1 MNIWILIGIISVSL
15 ILVIIAF
22 IIITKKSKN
31 QKTSIKKTT
40 TPIKKLDFE
49 DLMLIAKNP
58 KTSSDKLLETLK
70 LFNKNFI
77 IENKNEQKYFVFFS
91 RILSHKNVNKEIF
104 RYFHK
109 EIKNNNLNYKR
120 ELEIIEKKI
129 LG

>member
-1 MNIWILIGIISVSL
+1 MNIWILVGIISISL